1 MSLVPGI
8 CPHPHHYFSS
18 VDLFLLLILFLQVKT
33 HSIIQSRAY
42 DSQICRLCSAG
53 QRPLL
58 LNSCQKHLSNK
69 ETASTKINSKA
80 ENFCEN
86 LSRSA
91 TAQQMFHRTD
101 RKTFGLSVFWLS
113 NGNNYNTEFPGWE
126 ASFIMFLAS
135 FFFFLSWWEVWSS
148 SRADQNCLGRVNKF
162 LERFPLSHCAANA
175 PHAHTVSQC
184 ALREA
189 PMKGRRL
196 SVYCRFYPSKSHWTS
211 FETASVVP
219 NFNMLLFVFFGYSS
233 LVKQYRNCIVFLKK
247 VFNIV

>member
-1 MSLVPGI
+1 MPWILQHKDQNSEFG
-8 CPHPHHYFSS
+8 PHPHHYFSS
-18 VDLFLLLILFLQVKT
+18 VDLFLLLILFLQLKT

-101 RKTFGLSVFWLS
+101 RETFGLSVFWLS

-135 FFFFLSWWEVWSS
+135 FFFFSWVGEKCEVLPGQTRIVWAVLISFWS
-148 SRADQNCLGRVNKF
+148 AF
-162 LERFPLSHCAANA
+162 LWA
-175 PHAHTVSQC
+175 TVQ
-184 ALREA
+184 LTHR
-189 PMKGRRL
+189 M
-196 SVYCRFYPSKSHWTS
+196 HI
-211 FETASVVP
+211 
-219 NFNMLLFVFFGYSS
+219 
-233 LVKQYRNCIVFLKK
+233 Q
-247 VFNIV
+247 